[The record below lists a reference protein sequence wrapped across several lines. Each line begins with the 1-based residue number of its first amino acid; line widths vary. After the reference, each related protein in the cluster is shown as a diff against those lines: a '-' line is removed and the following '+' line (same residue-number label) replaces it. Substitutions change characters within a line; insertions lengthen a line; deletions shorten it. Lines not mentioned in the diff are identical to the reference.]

1 MRLLPVLWLCGPPGV
16 GKTTVGWEIHS
27 RLVDEGVPA
36 GYVDVDQ
43 LGICHPDPAADP
55 GRHALKAANLGA
67 VMTHFRAAGAR
78 CVVVSGVVEA
88 DHGVRADR
96 LSGVALTVCRLRADR
111 RELRERFV
119 GREAANG
126 ASEAG
131 SSGDEAVAAVLRY
144 ADELDASGFADVCVE
159 TGGLSVGEVVGRVRE
174 RVGGWPGAAAPEQ
187 AGGAY
192 GTATTERPPA
202 TGAQDTVPPGGT
214 RALWLCGAT
223 GTGKSAVGF
232 PLHLRAARAGFG
244 SAFIDL
250 DQVGFLSPAPSGDP
264 DHHRTKARVLADL
277 WRNYRTAGARR
288 LTIVG
293 PATDEATLRTYTRA
307 LAGTPVTVRRLHAGR
322 EELTRRILRRG
333 QGLGWAQPGDP
344 LRGRPT
350 AELLRVAGQAAAV
363 AGESARAGIGG
374 SHVDTD
380 GATVAEVAD
389 AVAATADWPGRP

>member
-1 MRLLPVLWLCGPPGV
+1 MRLLPALWLCGPPGV
-16 GKTTVGWEIHS
+16 GKTTVGWEIYS
-27 RLVDEGVPA
+27 RLTDEGVPA
-36 GYVDVDQ
+36 GYADVDQ
-43 LGICHPDPAADP
+43 LGICHPDPASDP

-67 VMTHFRAAGAR
+67 VIAHFRAAGAR
-78 CVVVSGVVEA
+78 CVVVSGAAEA
-88 DHGVRADR
+88 DRGVRADR
-96 LSGVALTVCRLRADR
+96 LSGVALTVCRLRAGR
-111 RELRERFV
+111 RELRDRFV
-119 GREAANG
+119 GREDANG
-126 ASEAG
+126 ASAAG
-131 SSGDEAVAAVLRY
+131 GSRDETVAAVLRH

-159 TGGLSVGEVVGRVRE
+159 TGGLSVGEVVERVRE
-174 RVGGWPGAAAPEQ
+174 RVGGWPGAAAPERLP
-187 AGGAY
+187 APGA
-192 GTATTERPPA
+192 R
-202 TGAQDTVPPGGT
+202 DTVPPGGT

-250 DQVGFLSPAPSGDP
+250 DQVGFLSPAPPGDP

-293 PATDEATLRTYTRA
+293 PATDEATLGTYTRA
-307 LAGTPVTVRRLHAGR
+307 LAGTAVTVRRLHAGR

-363 AGESARAGIGG
+363 AGELARAGIGG
-374 SHVDTD
+374 AHVDTD
-380 GATVAEVAD
+380 GATVTEVAD
-389 AVAATADWPGRP
+389 AVAAAADWPGSP